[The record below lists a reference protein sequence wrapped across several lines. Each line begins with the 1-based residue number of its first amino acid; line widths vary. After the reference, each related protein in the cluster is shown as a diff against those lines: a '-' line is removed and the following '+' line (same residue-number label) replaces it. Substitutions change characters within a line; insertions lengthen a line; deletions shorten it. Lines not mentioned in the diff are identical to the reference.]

1 MHNQERNKNTKLSP
15 LRYSTFIRARRVKH
29 LYNVRILLLLRSRKI
44 QSKPVSQTWHN
55 SAGHFQLMISLFKL
69 NFHVVHASFFLNL
82 RDWLCY
88 GVAWLD
94 FGTTAKLSEV
104 MWYVNT
110 ILIKTHEQFSSDKV
124 TYYVCYRWSEDSGT
138 LSDQRWTGRE
148 KESEQKKKHKT
159 RSKEN
164 KTNSMLSVYVQVIHD
179 YWSLTVKWKSVKRLL
194 DNIEN

>member
-1 MHNQERNKNTKLSP
+1 M
-15 LRYSTFIRARRVKH
+15 
-29 LYNVRILLLLRSRKI
+29 LYRQV
-44 QSKPVSQTWHN
+44 
-55 SAGHFQLMISLFKL
+55 
-69 NFHVVHASFFLNL
+69 FFFNL

-104 MWYVNT
+104 MWYVDT

-138 LSDQRWTGRE
+138 LSDQHWTGRE
-148 KESEQKKKHKT
+148 KESEQKKKT

>member
-29 LYNVRILLLLRSRKI
+29 PYNVRTLLLLRSGKI
-44 QSKPVSQTWHN
+44 QSKPVSQTWHK

-69 NFHVVHASFFLNL
+69 KFHVVQASFFFFNL

-104 MWYVNT
+104 MWCVDT
-110 ILIKTHEQFSSDKV
+110 ILRRMSSLVVIKLHITFV
-124 TYYVCYRWSEDSGT
+124 TV
-138 LSDQRWTGRE
+138 DQRTAELWMINAGQEE
-148 KESEQKKKHKT
+148 KKNQSRKKRHKT

-164 KTNSMLSVYVQVIHD
+164 KTNSMLSVYVQVVHD